1 MTKHLSLTHF
11 TIPHDLLVNKMGPP
25 CAWALAI
32 CSPSGRAHSPD
43 AIPGAAKLPDTIGPS
58 FAATGRGWRHPTS
71 TCRRSAPW
79 KESEMARGPGG
90 PGQPAAMKRQ
100 QWWRSCCPSKD
111 CRYDRESSSDGAS
124 KREAEEGPGTQERRD
139 AGVERRPVAEGESP
153 PFGCGV
159 DARVTR
165 RTPRRCRRRGY
176 RRWRHAGTSG
186 G

>member
-1 MTKHLSLTHF
+1 M
-11 TIPHDLLVNKMGPP
+11 
-25 CAWALAI
+25 
-32 CSPSGRAHSPD
+32 
-43 AIPGAAKLPDTIGPS
+43 
-58 FAATGRGWRHPTS
+58 S

-90 PGQPAAMKRQ
+90 LGQPAAMKRQ
-100 QWWRSCCPSKD
+100 QWWRSRCPSKD
-111 CRYDRESSSDGAS
+111 CRCDREGSSDGAS

-176 RRWRHAGTSG
+176 RRWHYAGTSG
-186 G
+186 RQGRPGRGRQHGRTMKKTSDSQQLESALKKFMHASTFDSHQRESAPAPCVAVVRLCSWSES